1 MVMGVMLWA
10 AQSCTIPK
18 GMVDGDK
25 QQPTIDGSMVAQN
38 DDPTRQAE
46 EEDLVGRVVFF
57 FAFEA
62 DAGAAVEEVD
72 AMAPGGGVSCGL
84 CCGVC
89 I

>member
-1 MVMGVMLWA
+1 MA
-10 AQSCTIPK
+10 E
-18 GMVDGDK
+18 
-25 QQPTIDGSMVAQN
+25 N
-38 DDPTRQAE
+38 DDPKRQAE
-46 EEDLVGRVVFF
+46 DEDLVGRVGGF